1 MERSRRHPRT
11 WLAAALALAGLACT
25 AGLWITPAGL
35 GPQHSLAQ
43 ARWQA
48 QGIRHYRMTARLTES
63 WIRSGP
69 WTVEIRDER
78 VVAGH
83 DTASGEPLNDVELR
97 VAQRFLPITTLF
109 AALGK
114 ELRLPVASRPRTA
127 LARLL
132 PPLHDTLDRCAT
144 RMPLVDYH
152 PTLGYPSGV
161 TAYTSPCYPGSNWT
175 VLVLELTPLP

>member
-1 MERSRRHPRT
+1 MELPRHRSRI
-11 WLAAALALAGLACT
+11 WLAAALALAVLICA

-35 GPQHSLAQ
+35 GPQHAAAQ

-48 QGIRHYRMTARLTES
+48 QGIHHYRMTARMSQS

-78 VVAGH
+78 VIAGH
-83 DTASGEPLNDVELR
+83 DTASGAPLNDVQLR
-97 VAQRFLPITTLF
+97 VAQRVLPVNALF
-109 AALGK
+109 AAIGE
-114 ELRLPVASRPRTA
+114 ELHVPALRAPRTA

-144 RMPLVDYH
+144 RMPLLAYD